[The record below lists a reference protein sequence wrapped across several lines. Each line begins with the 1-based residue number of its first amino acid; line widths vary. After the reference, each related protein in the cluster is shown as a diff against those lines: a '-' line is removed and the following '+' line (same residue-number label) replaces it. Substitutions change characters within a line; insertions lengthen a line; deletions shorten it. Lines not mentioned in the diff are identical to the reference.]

1 MIQAGDESPGTTNK
15 NLDGEVI
22 TGNKFTWN
30 GTDIASTITHGVFV
44 AYNINSLLEY
54 NYLYRVPLGIAIKS
68 NGMTYTS
75 GGVAYNIINKTG
87 DIGIAIKGMNDVPIY
102 NNTFYSNEI
111 PFTSNSKPGTIYG
124 LVDIFANDGLTPWV
138 YPTGTKI
145 KNNIFYT
152 VNQIYNIRIEDSQD
166 LAGFESDY
174 NVFWCESGTPMFSY
188 LGVSKTFAQWQ
199 ALGYDTHS
207 VVANPNFIDL
217 TNFIPASRLD
227 YGTNLGTIWQTG
239 LSITATWVLGN
250 TPATNDQNGT
260 WQVGARIY

>member
-1 MIQAGDESPGTTNK
+1 
-15 NLDGEVI
+15 
-22 TGNKFTWN
+22 
-30 GTDIASTITHGVFV
+30 
-44 AYNINSLLEY
+44 
-54 NYLYRVPLGIAIKS
+54 
-68 NGMTYTS
+68 
-75 GGVAYNIINKTG
+75 
-87 DIGIAIKGMNDVPIY
+87 
-102 NNTFYSNEI
+102 
-111 PFTSNSKPGTIYG
+111 
-124 LVDIFANDGLTPWV
+124 
-138 YPTGTKI
+138 
-145 KNNIFYT
+145 
-152 VNQIYNIRIEDSQD
+152 
-166 LAGFESDY
+166 
-174 NVFWCESGTPMFSY
+174 MFSY